1 METFK
6 EKYASLMLI
15 RERTRTELKA
25 IHQIETML
33 QRCDKQEIHDLFLLQ
48 IVMKEERELIQEL
61 AHTSDSHFETA
72 HSKFLDLQ
80 EKDIEPFVTALNK
93 GKFAGVR
100 DGKSLA
106 EAENKRM
113 NELLKNVKIRRKALE
128 SSVQAKNIEK
138 LVDLM
143 TIMGDGK
150 VQIMGNITD
159 LEEGLKLIGLT
170 EQEYQQYVSH
180 QEDDSFNKDIIK
192 ALKLEHN
199 LVGNPTEEMNKLVM
213 QSFDHSLKAITGDL
227 LKENEEKKRNQ
238 IIGVEGEYFDQMDD
252 FEEKS
257 DMKVEQAF
265 HNLLLRDDPEAPEQ
279 DYEAIQKYNKYVF
292 QDAGFT
298 ASDTEAEEQER
309 RKLSDNDEA
318 VQDEDYLKEQ
328 AYYGMVEASLD
339 SITGVLD
346 DRRQASLEKALNVF
360 NKIQDMHLSS
370 TKKLNLQRNPQTF
383 SVAEID
389 LIEEQTQQNAFKL
402 YPEDKKFLDLNSSIT
417 IDQLADTEGHKLALD
432 SAIATQLHQKRLT
445 EGFSVANPQLINQTI
460 EKMDHLLND
469 KSSPILRNFMDQL
482 NR

>member
-1 METFK
+1 
-6 EKYASLMLI
+6 
-15 RERTRTELKA
+15 
-25 IHQIETML
+25 
-33 QRCDKQEIHDLFLLQ
+33 
-48 IVMKEERELIQEL
+48 MKEERELIQEL

-113 NELLKNVKIRRKALE
+113 TELLKNVKIRRKALE

-213 QSFDHSLKAITGDL
+213 QSFDQSLKAITGDL

-265 HNLLLRDDPEAPEQ
+265 HNLLLRDDPEAPE
-279 DYEAIQKYNKYVF
+279 
-292 QDAGFT
+292 
-298 ASDTEAEEQER
+298 
-309 RKLSDNDEA
+309 
-318 VQDEDYLKEQ
+318 
-328 AYYGMVEASLD
+328 
-339 SITGVLD
+339 
-346 DRRQASLEKALNVF
+346 
-360 NKIQDMHLSS
+360 
-370 TKKLNLQRNPQTF
+370 
-383 SVAEID
+383 
-389 LIEEQTQQNAFKL
+389 
-402 YPEDKKFLDLNSSIT
+402 
-417 IDQLADTEGHKLALD
+417 
-432 SAIATQLHQKRLT
+432 
-445 EGFSVANPQLINQTI
+445 
-460 EKMDHLLND
+460 
-469 KSSPILRNFMDQL
+469 
-482 NR
+482 